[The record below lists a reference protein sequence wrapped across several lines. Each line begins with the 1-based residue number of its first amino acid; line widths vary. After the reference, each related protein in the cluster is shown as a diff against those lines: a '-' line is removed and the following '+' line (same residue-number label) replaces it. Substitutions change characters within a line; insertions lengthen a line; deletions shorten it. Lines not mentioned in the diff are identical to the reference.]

1 MSGSAEVPGVRGASG
16 SRERGIAL
24 IAVLWGVALLAML
37 AGSFAQTARTE
48 TLIARNL
55 GEGARAAAAAE
66 AGVHRAIMALLDP
79 VAGRRWRDDGH
90 VYAFAFGGS
99 EVRVSI
105 QDEGGRI
112 DLNAAPDE
120 LLRGLFRS
128 VGLDDVQSAA
138 LAAAVADWRDE
149 DDLPRAGG
157 AEAGD
162 YRAAGLGHGP
172 RNRPFQ
178 AIEELRQV
186 LGMSRPLYERLE
198 PAITVHSQRASVNMA
213 TAPPQVL
220 RSLPDMDDDKVR
232 ALLQERERVI
242 AAAAAARPGG
252 SEAGRSPARSRI
264 GVHAIHAESRTAGG
278 AAFSREVVVRMTG
291 EPDEPYAL
299 LVWKR
304 ADGRLFPP
312 SARANDPPERAGR
325 GSPLEYPRPGEPSAD
340 LDVGRIGGRLAADR
354 QPRHDPG
361 RADAAGQVLDIDTGT
376 IGTEAEVAGFEVG
389 AGHDAAA
396 RRRDPDVAASHGGA
410 ADNLEAAAIAI
421 AAGARDAH
429 LQAFLD
435 ERAALSLEQEG
446 VERGIAT
453 IPVVAFRGS
462 GQARCQ
468 RGRVDLEPAR
478 IGDDVERHP
487 VVVKEHDRH
496 ALELD
501 AARRVVDGFA
511 DRRDVLGDDAENDV
525 LRRLDEHVVGDDG
538 ADAVG
543 LADDDPCG
551 TDEPA
556 LAAAR
561 KTPRGREQAA
571 VEASGR

>member
-1 MSGSAEVPGVRGASG
+1 MSGSGEVSGA
-16 SRERGIAL
+16 RERGIAL

-37 AGSFAQTARTE
+37 ARSFAQTARTE

-55 GEGARAAAAAE
+55 AEGAKAAAAAE
-66 AGVHRAIMALLDP
+66 AAVYRAIMALLDP
-79 VAGRRWRDDGH
+79 VPGRRWRDDGH

-128 VGLDDVQSAA
+128 VGLDDAQSAA

-149 DDLPRAGG
+149 DDLPRTAG
-157 AEAGD
+157 AEASD

-186 LGMSRPLYERLE
+186 LGVSRPLYERLE

-220 RSLPDMDDDKVR
+220 HSLPDMDDDKVR
-232 ALLQERERVI
+232 ALLQERERAI

-252 SEAGRSPARSRI
+252 GEAGRSPARSRI

-312 SARANDPPERAGR
+312 LGT
-325 GSPLEYPRPGEPSAD
+325 GE
-340 LDVGRIGGRLAADR
+340 
-354 QPRHDPG
+354 
-361 RADAAGQVLDIDTGT
+361 
-376 IGTEAEVAGFEVG
+376 
-389 AGHDAAA
+389 
-396 RRRDPDVAASHGGA
+396 
-410 ADNLEAAAIAI
+410 
-421 AAGARDAH
+421 
-429 LQAFLD
+429 
-435 ERAALSLEQEG
+435 
-446 VERGIAT
+446 
-453 IPVVAFRGS
+453 
-462 GQARCQ
+462 
-468 RGRVDLEPAR
+468 
-478 IGDDVERHP
+478 
-487 VVVKEHDRH
+487 
-496 ALELD
+496 
-501 AARRVVDGFA
+501 
-511 DRRDVLGDDAENDV
+511 
-525 LRRLDEHVVGDDG
+525 
-538 ADAVG
+538 
-543 LADDDPCG
+543 
-551 TDEPA
+551 
-556 LAAAR
+556 
-561 KTPRGREQAA
+561 
-571 VEASGR
+571 